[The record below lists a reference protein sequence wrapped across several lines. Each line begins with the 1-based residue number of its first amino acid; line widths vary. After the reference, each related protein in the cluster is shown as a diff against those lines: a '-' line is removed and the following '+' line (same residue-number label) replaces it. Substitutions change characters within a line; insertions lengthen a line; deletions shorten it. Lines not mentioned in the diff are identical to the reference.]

1 MQSMLSFKNRRPSN
15 SAIIYFDGSDDEF
28 EESYRQGINAIHQW
42 CYANGKR
49 VTLPRIY
56 GPNLEVFTTPSE
68 GTFYLTLEHKRR
80 HLALSL
86 AGRDLYFMGWRS
98 GHGTFELKPDSQDE
112 HYMRE
117 PCVTLHLRKNYSF
130 LSPKREVGNTRIGP
144 RALKDAFEI
153 LYKCRGKLSDGL
165 KEAVG
170 ILAVHICEAA
180 RIQGVL
186 NDVSFSFREF
196 VPSLDSKNKNS
207 FWIDNWDDLAGI
219 AMERVDAVDKG
230 ETPPPFRNYDDAPVL
245 ITSELQIFRQ
255 IRILPRDAYKVCL
268 FKTGDRK
275 FPESEGPLDDD
286 AMEMKSSSRRTRR
299 EERQRGKRKAS
310 HLEDPSEEGD
320 GKYPANS
327 LLCDWDS
334 GEVKE
339 DQQNDNIRQEKE
351 LSDEFSIEDE
361 RRETIQQKISD
372 SEEESSVEGRND
384 MKISGPDNL
393 SICDYLDHF
402 SMVKKMIDTNNNARK
417 ENLELPLIP
426 SFTERHVCPA
436 AREPFSSYGIR
447 RPIVNQVTFSAG
459 GTRSDF
465 GKINFDYIVM

>member
-28 EESYRQGINAIHQW
+28 EESYRQGINAIRQW

-117 PCVTLHLRKNYSF
+117 PCVTLHMRKNYSF
-130 LSPKREVGNTRIGP
+130 LSPKREVGNTRISL

-186 NDVSFSFREF
+186 NDVSNVSFPKFRKAHTN
-196 VPSLDSKNKNS
+196 VDNKRPCICSPNS
-207 FWIDNWDDLAGI
+207 SYVLSHKLPRGFDGPGFLLAGPQGCQ
-219 AMERVDAVDKG
+219 ACG
-230 ETPPPFRNYDDAPVL
+230 SP
-245 ITSELQIFRQ
+245 
-255 IRILPRDAYKVCL
+255 
-268 FKTGDRK
+268 
-275 FPESEGPLDDD
+275 
-286 AMEMKSSSRRTRR
+286 
-299 EERQRGKRKAS
+299 
-310 HLEDPSEEGD
+310 
-320 GKYPANS
+320 
-327 LLCDWDS
+327 
-334 GEVKE
+334 
-339 DQQNDNIRQEKE
+339 
-351 LSDEFSIEDE
+351 
-361 RRETIQQKISD
+361 
-372 SEEESSVEGRND
+372 
-384 MKISGPDNL
+384 
-393 SICDYLDHF
+393 
-402 SMVKKMIDTNNNARK
+402 ARK
-417 ENLELPLIP
+417 
-426 SFTERHVCPA
+426 SV
-436 AREPFSSYGIR
+436 
-447 RPIVNQVTFSAG
+447 
-459 GTRSDF
+459 RSIY
-465 GKINFDYIVM
+465 INFRHWLLG